1 MVRRALL
8 SVSDKTGLVPF
19 AKRLAAL
26 GVELLSTGGTQKAL
40 AEAGIPVTSVGT
52 FTQAP
57 EILGGRVKTLHPR
70 VHGGILYRR
79 GLASDEADVKARD
92 IPPIDLVVVNL
103 YPFREAVAA
112 GKGFDECVEEI
123 DIGGPTMV
131 RSAAKNS
138 AHVGVVVDPSDYERV
153 AAELESSRALSGATR
168 FDLMKK
174 AFAHTAAYDAAI
186 SEYLTSRTSADAAP
200 LHFPATLGAVF
211 SKVQDLRYGE
221 NPHQAGAFYRAG
233 REPEEPTVAWASI
246 LQGKELSYNN
256 LLDLEAAVANL
267 KEFDGTAAVIIK
279 HNTPCGVAL
288 GASLA
293 EAFARARACDP
304 VSAFGGI
311 VALNRAVDEA
321 AARELTDL
329 FLECVI
335 APGYDA
341 AARALLAAK
350 KNLRLLES
358 PRLGQPSASWRRRPE
373 EAREL
378 RSITG
383 GLLVMDRDLG
393 RVRREDCRVMTRRAP
408 TEEEWKNLLFA
419 WKVVKHVKSN
429 AIVFAAGDRTVAIGG
444 GQTSRVESVKTA
456 VMKSQLPVRGS
467 CVGSD
472 AFFPFADGVEEI
484 IKAGAT
490 AIIQPGG
497 SMRDA
502 EVVAAADAAGIA
514 MVATGMR
521 HFRH

>member
-19 AKRLAAL
+19 AKRLAAA
-26 GVELLSTGGTQKAL
+26 GVELLSTGGTHKAL
-40 AEAGIPVTSVGT
+40 ADAGIPVIQVGDYT
-52 FTQAP
+52 KAP

-79 GLASDEADVKARD
+79 GLASDEADVQARD

-112 GKGFDECVEEI
+112 GKPFETCVEEI

-131 RSAAKNS
+131 RSAAKNF
-138 AHVGVVVDPSDYERV
+138 AHVGIVVDPADYEKV
-153 AAELESSRALSGATR
+153 AAQVEGAKALDGATR
-168 FDLMKK
+168 FYLMKK

-186 SEYLTSRTSADAAP
+186 SEYLTSRETPESAP
-200 LHFPATLGAVF
+200 SHFPQTLGAVYT
-211 SKVQDLRYGE
+211 KVQDLRYGE
-221 NPHQAGAFYRAG
+221 NPHQAGAFYRAA
-233 REPEEPTVAWASI
+233 REPEEPTVAFAKI

-256 LLDLEAAVANL
+256 LLDLEASIAGL
-267 KEFDGTAAVIIK
+267 KEFDDVAAVIIK
-279 HNTPCGVAL
+279 HNTPCGVAVAKNL
-288 GASLA
+288 G

-311 VALNRAVDEA
+311 VALNRPVDLA
-321 AARELTDL
+321 AASELTQL

-335 APGYDA
+335 APSFDD
-341 AARALLAAK
+341 AARAALAVK
-350 KNLRLLES
+350 KNLRLLEA
-358 PRLGQPSASWRRRPE
+358 PRLGTPRASWGRRPE

-378 RSITG
+378 RSIPG

-393 RVRREDCRVMTRRAP
+393 SIRREDCKVMTKRPP
-408 TEEEWKNLLFA
+408 TEQEWKDLLFA

-429 AIVFAAGDRTVAIGG
+429 AIVFAKDDQTVAIGG

-456 VMKSQLPVRGS
+456 VMKAALPVKGAS
-467 CVGSD
+467 VGSD
-472 AFFPFADGVEEI
+472 AFFPFKDGVEEI

-502 EVVAAADAAGIA
+502 EVIEAADKAGIA

>member
-1 MVRRALL
+1 MVRRALV

-26 GVELLSTGGTQKAL
+26 GVEILSTGGTQRAL
-40 AEAGIPVTSVGT
+40 AEAGLKVASVGEH
-52 FTQAP
+52 TQAP

-79 GLASDEADVKARD
+79 GIPGDEADVKARD

-112 GKGFDECVEEI
+112 GKPFADCVEEI
-123 DIGGPTMV
+123 DIGGPAMV
-131 RSAAKNS
+131 RSAAKNA
-138 AHVGVVVDPSDYERV
+138 AHVGVVVDPADYDLVATEIER
-153 AAELESSRALSGATR
+153 AGGLSTATR
-168 FDLMKK
+168 HHLMRK

-186 SEYLTSRTSADAAP
+186 AEYLGARESPDAEPAR
-200 LHFPATLGAVF
+200 FPATLAAVYG
-211 SKVQDLRYGE
+211 KVQDLRYGE

-233 REPEEPTVAWASI
+233 REPEEPTVAFARV

-256 LLDLEAAVANL
+256 LLDLEAALAAV
-267 KEFDGTAAVIIK
+267 KEFDEVACVVVK

-288 GASLA
+288 GGTPA

-311 VALNRAVDEA
+311 VALNRPVDA
-321 AARELTDL
+321 AAAKELTDL

-335 APGYDA
+335 APAYDA
-341 AARALLAAK
+341 SARAALAGK
-350 KNLRLLES
+350 KNVRLLEA
-358 PRLGQPSASWRRRPE
+358 PRLGEPRTSWRRRPE
-373 EAREL
+373 ESREL
-378 RSITG
+378 RSIPG

-393 RVRREDCRVMTRRAP
+393 SVRREDCRVMTRRAP
-408 TEEEWKNLLFA
+408 TEQEWRDLLFA

-429 AIVFAAGDRTVAIGG
+429 AIVFARGDQTVAIGG

-456 VMKSQLPVRGS
+456 VMKAQLPVKGS
-467 CVGSD
+467 AVGSD
-472 AFFPFADGVEEI
+472 AFFPFKDGVEAI
-484 IKAGAT
+484 IQAGAT
-490 AIIQPGG
+490 AIVQPGG
-497 SMRDA
+497 SVRDA
-502 EVVAAADAAGIA
+502 EVIEAADAAGIA

>member
-1 MVRRALL
+1 MIRRALL

-26 GVELLSTGGTQKAL
+26 GVELLSTGGTQRAL
-40 AEAGIPVTSVGT
+40 TDAGLRPVAVGDY
-52 FTQAP
+52 TQAP

-79 GLASDEADVKARD
+79 GLASDESDVKARD
-92 IPPIDLVVVNL
+92 IPPSDLVVVNL

-112 GKGFDECVEEI
+112 GKPFAECVEEI

-131 RSAAKNS
+131 RSAAKNA
-138 AHVGVVVDPSDYERV
+138 AHVGIVVDPADYDRV
-153 AAELESSRALSGATR
+153 ADELERTKALSEATR
-168 FDLMKK
+168 FHLMKK
-174 AFAHTAAYDAAI
+174 AFAQTAAYDASI
-186 SEYLTSRTSADAAP
+186 SEYLTSRESPDAAP
-200 LHFPATLGAVF
+200 AHFPGTLAAVYE
-211 SKVQDLRYGE
+211 KAQDLRYGE
-221 NPHQAGAFYRAG
+221 NPHQAGAFYRAA
-233 REPEEPTVAWASI
+233 REPEEPTIAFAKV

-256 LLDLEAAVANL
+256 LLDLEAALACL
-267 KEFDGTAAVIIK
+267 KEFDEVAAVVIK
-279 HNTPCGVAL
+279 HNTPCGVAVA
-288 GASLA
+288 GTAA

-311 VALNRAVDEA
+311 VALNRPVDLA
-321 AARELTDL
+321 AAKELTDL
-329 FLECVI
+329 FLECVV
-335 APGYDA
+335 APGYDP
-341 AARALLAAK
+341 AARAALAVK
-350 KNLRLLES
+350 KNLRLLEA
-358 PRLGQPSASWRRRPE
+358 PRLGEPRASWRRRPE
-373 EAREL
+373 ESREL
-378 RSITG
+378 RSIPG

-393 RVRREDCRVMTRRAP
+393 SIRREDCKVMTRRAP
-408 TEEEWKNLLFA
+408 TEAEWKDLLFA

-429 AIVFAAGDRTVAIGG
+429 AIVFAHDDQTVAIGG

-456 VMKSQLPVRGS
+456 VMKAQLPVKGS
-467 CVGSD
+467 SVGSD
-472 AFFPFADGVEEI
+472 AFFPFKDGVEEI

>member
-1 MVRRALL
+1 
-8 SVSDKTGLVPF
+8 
-19 AKRLAAL
+19 
-26 GVELLSTGGTQKAL
+26 
-40 AEAGIPVTSVGT
+40 
-52 FTQAP
+52 
-57 EILGGRVKTLHPR
+57 

-112 GKGFDECVEEI
+112 GKPFETCVEEI

-138 AHVGVVVDPSDYERV
+138 AHVGVVVDPADYEKV
-153 AAELESSRALSGATR
+153 AAELEATRALSAATR
-168 FDLMKK
+168 FYLMKK

-186 SEYLTSRTSADAAP
+186 SEYLTAREAPEAAP
-200 LHFPATLGAVF
+200 AHFPATLAAVYT
-211 SKVQDLRYGE
+211 KACDLRYGE
-221 NPHQAGAFYRAG
+221 NPHQAGAFYRAA
-233 REPEEPTVAWASI
+233 REPEEPSVAFAQV

-256 LLDLEAAVANL
+256 LLDLQAALAGVM
-267 KEFDGTAAVIIK
+267 EFDETACVVIK
-279 HNTPCGVAL
+279 HNTPCGVSTGRTA
-288 GASLA
+288 G
-293 EAFARARACDP
+293 EAFARARECDP

-311 VALNRAVDEA
+311 VALNRPVDEA
-321 AARELTDL
+321 TASELTSL

-341 AARALLAAK
+341 AARAALAVK
-350 KNLRLLES
+350 KNLRLLEA
-358 PRLGQPSASWRRRPE
+358 PRLGAARATWRRRPE
-373 EAREL
+373 EGREL
-378 RSITG
+378 RSIPG

-393 RVRREDCRVMTRRAP
+393 AVRREDCKVMTKRAP
-408 TEEEWKNLLFA
+408 TEQEWKDLLFA

-429 AIVFAAGDRTVAIGG
+429 AIVFAKDDRTVAIGA

-456 VMKSQLPVRGS
+456 VMKAALDVRGS
-467 CVGSD
+467 SVGSD

-502 EVVAAADAAGIA
+502 EVIAAADKAGVA

>member
-1 MVRRALL
+1 MVRRALV
-8 SVSDKTGLVPF
+8 SVSDKTGLVSF
-19 AKRLAAL
+19 ARRLSTR
-26 GVELLSTGGTQKAL
+26 GVELLSTGGTQRAL
-40 AEAGIPVTSVGT
+40 AEAGIRVVAVGDYT
-52 FTQAP
+52 AAP

-112 GKGFDECVEEI
+112 GKAFAECVEEI
-123 DIGGPTMV
+123 DIGGPAMV
-131 RSAAKNS
+131 RSAAKNA
-138 AHVGVVVDPSDYERV
+138 AHVAVVVDPADYDAV
-153 AAELESSRALSGATR
+153 AEEIETSGAVSEATR
-168 FDLMKK
+168 FRLMQK
-174 AFAHTAAYDAAI
+174 AFAHTAAYDGAI
-186 SEYLTSRTSADAAP
+186 AEWLTSRTAP
-200 LHFPATLGAVF
+200 GSPPSHFPGVLAPVF
-211 SKVQDLRYGE
+211 TRAQDLRYGE

-233 REPEEPTVAWASI
+233 REPEEPTVAFARV

-256 LLDLEAAVANL
+256 LLDLEAALAAV
-267 KEFDGTAAVIIK
+267 KEFDELACVIVK
-279 HNTPCGVAL
+279 HNTPCGVSL
-288 GASLA
+288 GPTVAQ
-293 EAFARARACDP
+293 AFARARDCDP

-311 VALNRAVDEA
+311 VATNRPVDA
-321 AARELTDL
+321 AAAAELTSL

-341 AARALLAAK
+341 AAREALATK
-350 KNLRLLES
+350 KNVRVLES
-358 PRLGQPSASWRRRPE
+358 PRLGQPRSSWRRRVE

-378 RSITG
+378 RSLTG
-383 GLLVMDRDLG
+383 GVLVMDRDLG
-393 RVRREDCRVMTRRAP
+393 QVRRDECRVMSRRTP
-408 TEEEWKNLLFA
+408 TEQEWKDLAFA

-429 AIVFAAGDRTVAIGG
+429 AIVFAKGDRTVAIGG

-456 VMKSQLPVRGS
+456 VMKARLEVSGS
-467 CVGSD
+467 AVGSD
-472 AFFPFADGVEEI
+472 AFFPFPDGVEEI
-484 IKAGAT
+484 AKAGAT

>member
-26 GVELLSTGGTQKAL
+26 GVELLSTGGTHKAL
-40 AEAGIPVTSVGT
+40 ADAGLKVVQVGDY
-52 FTQAP
+52 TQAP

-103 YPFREAVAA
+103 YPFRQAVAA
-112 GKGFDECVEEI
+112 GKPFAECVEEI

-138 AHVGVVVDPSDYERV
+138 AHVGVVVDPADYEKI
-153 AAELESSRALSGATR
+153 AAELEASKALSDATR
-168 FDLMKK
+168 FYLMKK

-186 SEYLTSRTSADAAP
+186 SEYLTSRETPESVPA
-200 LHFPATLGAVF
+200 HFPQTLAAVYTR
-211 SKVQDLRYGE
+211 VQDLRYGE

-233 REPEEPTVAWASI
+233 QEPQEPTVAFARI

-256 LLDLEAAVANL
+256 LLDLEAALAAV
-267 KEFDGTAAVIIK
+267 KEHDVPACVIIK
-279 HNTPCGVAL
+279 HNTPCAVAL
-288 GASLA
+288 GKNVA
-293 EAFARARACDP
+293 EAFTRARACDP

-311 VALNRAVDEA
+311 VALNRPVDHETSL
-321 AARELTDL
+321 ELSSL

-335 APGYDA
+335 APSYADDA
-341 AARALLAAK
+341 RRGLAVK
-350 KNLRLLES
+350 KNLRLLEA
-358 PRLGQPSASWRRRPE
+358 PRLGEPRDGWKRRPE

-378 RSITG
+378 RSIPG

-393 RVRREDCRVMTRRAP
+393 SVRREDIKVMTKRAP
-408 TEEEWKNLLFA
+408 TEQEWKDLLFA

-429 AIVFAAGDRTVAIGG
+429 AIVFAKDDCTTAIGG

-456 VMKSQLPVRGS
+456 VMKAQLDVKGS
-467 CVGSD
+467 SVGSD
-472 AFFPFADGVEEI
+472 AFFPFKDGVEEI

-497 SMRDA
+497 SVRDA
-502 EVVAAADAAGIA
+502 EVIEAANAAGIA

>member
-1 MVRRALL
+1 MVRRALV

-26 GVELLSTGGTQKAL
+26 GIELLSTGGTQRAL
-40 AEAGIPVTSVGT
+40 ADEGLKVTPVGEY
-52 FTQAP
+52 TQAP

-79 GLASDEADVKARD
+79 GLASDEADARARD

-112 GKGFDECVEEI
+112 GKKFEECVEEI
-123 DIGGPTMV
+123 DIGGPAMV
-131 RSAAKNS
+131 RSAAKNA
-138 AHVGVVVDPSDYERV
+138 AHVGVVVDPADYDLV
-153 AAELESSRALSGATR
+153 ATELERAGALSSATR
-168 FDLMKK
+168 LHLMKK
-174 AFAHTAAYDAAI
+174 AFGHTAAYDAAI
-186 SEYLTSRTSADAAP
+186 SEYLTARETPDGEPA
-200 LHFPATLGAVF
+200 HFPGTIAAVYA
-211 SKVQDLRYGE
+211 KAQDLRYGE
-221 NPHQAGAFYRAG
+221 NPHQAGAFYRAA
-233 REPEEPTVAWASI
+233 REPEEPTVAFARV

-256 LLDLEAAVANL
+256 LLDLEASLAAV
-267 KEFDGTAAVIIK
+267 KEFDEVACVVIK
-279 HNTPCGVAL
+279 HNTPCGVAV
-288 GASLA
+288 GGTPA

-311 VALNRAVDEA
+311 VALNRPVDA
-321 AARELTDL
+321 AAAKELTDL

-335 APGYDA
+335 APAYDE
-341 AARALLAAK
+341 AARAALGAK
-350 KNLRLLES
+350 KNLRLLEA
-358 PRLGQPSASWRRRPE
+358 PRLAQPRSSWRRRPE

-378 RSITG
+378 RSIPG

-393 RVRREDCRVMTRRAP
+393 SVRRADCKVMTKRAP
-408 TEEEWKNLLFA
+408 TEQEWKDLLFA

-429 AIVFAAGDRTVAIGG
+429 AIVFARDDRTVAIGG

-456 VMKSQLPVRGS
+456 VMKAQLPVKGS
-467 CVGSD
+467 SVGSD
-472 AFFPFADGVEEI
+472 AFFPFKDGVEAI
-484 IKAGAT
+484 IQAGAT

-497 SMRDA
+497 SVRDA
-502 EVVAAADAAGIA
+502 EVIEAADAAGIA